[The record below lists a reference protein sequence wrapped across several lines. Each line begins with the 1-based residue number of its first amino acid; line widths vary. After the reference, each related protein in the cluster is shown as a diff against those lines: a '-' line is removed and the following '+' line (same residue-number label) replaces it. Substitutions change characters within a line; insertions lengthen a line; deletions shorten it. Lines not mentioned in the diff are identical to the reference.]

1 MQHAER
7 PEEIVNQI
15 RCGSRSPYHRS
26 LAGPSRFRCRVR
38 CLFISN
44 MVTLSVPKTFASLSS
59 ASGESVQTR
68 FYRMDAPEAWPPS
81 ASVLEDDIRER
92 KRAGL
97 AQTDPRGGRWA
108 AEHRMNVGSAILVRP
123 PLPSRIASTAS
134 SMSCRGRDP
143 ERSGSH
149 MSLAPEV

>member
-1 MQHAER
+1 MRHAER

-59 ASGESVQTR
+59 ARISRRFSGFCRLCE
-68 FYRMDAPEAWPPS
+68 RMYFQILLTTS
-81 ASVLEDDIRER
+81 
-92 KRAGL
+92 
-97 AQTDPRGGRWA
+97 PRGGARAHHRGQFLRW
-108 AEHRMNVGSAILVRP
+108 L
-123 PLPSRIASTAS
+123 
-134 SMSCRGRDP
+134 
-143 ERSGSH
+143 
-149 MSLAPEV
+149 